1 MRAVGTKLSDTATS
15 LTLLESLLDPCND
28 AAWRRFGAR
37 YRPMVV
43 RFAAKL
49 GLSAADAQD
58 AAQEAMMAF
67 VEAYRQGAYDRSKG
81 RLRSWL
87 CGIAYRKVKNIQRRM
102 RNRPVVADQSAAAG
116 LLASVEASNEV
127 ERLWEEEWQRAVL
140 DECMDEVARHV
151 DPTTFEAFG
160 LYVLQQWPA
169 EQVAGHLGISRSAV
183 YNGKNRVLN
192 RMRDLRR
199 QIEDFW

>member
-1 MRAVGTKLSDTATS
+1 MCAVGTELSDTATS
-15 LTLLESLLDPCND
+15 LTLLESLLDPSND

-49 GLSAADAQD
+49 GLSPADAQD

-67 VEAYRQGAYDRSKG
+67 AQAYRQGAYDRSKG

-87 CGIAYRKVKNIQRRM
+87 CGIAYNKVKNIQRRS

-116 LLASVEASNEV
+116 LLASVEAPNNV
-127 ERLWEEEWQRAVL
+127 ERLWEKEWQRAVL
-140 DECMDEVARHV
+140 GECMDEAAHHV
-151 DPTTFEAFG
+151 DSTTFEAFG
-160 LYVLQQWPA
+160 LFALEQWPA
-169 EQVAGHLGISRSAV
+169 DQVAEHLGISRSAV

-192 RMRDLRR
+192 RMRELCR